1 MMKKI
6 LKKKKLI
13 KSSHDSGFGIFGP
26 WRFTFSAHMS
36 DFFWSSNHT
45 TTNNKSHASLR
56 INIINNTLYNYVVLI
71 NNVYINLY
79 LNVEHTTNIIV
90 RIRVKMYW
98 VLYY

>member
-1 MMKKI
+1 MAWHP
-6 LKKKKLI
+6 LL
-13 KSSHDSGFGIFGP
+13 HTTTDLGHGVSGTTLGTHV
-26 WRFTFSAHMS
+26 RL
-36 DFFWSSNHT
+36 FWSSNHT

-79 LNVEHTTNIIV
+79 LKVEHTTNIIV